1 MKSMRT
7 KAILPVVGLALAAF
21 WLGWQYAPTPGATT
35 WQDWEVAMLKSLSL
49 DSLPPPPPSP
59 GNQVADNVLAA
70 ELGQRI
76 FFDTRFSSTGT
87 VSCAS
92 CHQPE
97 KFFTDQLPL
106 AIGVNQATRN
116 TMGLIGAAYSPW
128 FFWDGRKDSLWSQAL
143 APIEN
148 PLEHN
153 SSRSQVAHLIAS
165 TDQYRQAYQ
174 RLFGNLP
181 DIRDETR
188 FPADATPLGSQAQQ
202 ASWQSMTTTDQHQI
216 NEIFANTGKVLA
228 AYQRKLLPAPAPF
241 DDFVAQ
247 LASGEP
253 GTALSAGEQAGL
265 RLFLNKAQCI
275 NCHNGPLFTNNAFH
289 NTGVLPPPGE
299 LPAPGRSEGLRLAQN
314 DPFNCLGAFSDATAD
329 QCSELRFAREGDEL
343 IGAQRTASL
352 RNLAHTA
359 PYMHAGQITTLSDVI
374 EHYNQAEES
383 IFGHNE
389 AKPLRLRAI
398 EKRQLMAF
406 LQSLNGGISATDSWL
421 QPPD

>member
-1 MKSMRT
+1 
-7 KAILPVVGLALAAF
+7 
-21 WLGWQYAPTPGATT
+21 
-35 WQDWEVAMLKSLSL
+35 
-49 DSLPPPPPSP
+49 
-59 GNQVADNVLAA
+59 
-70 ELGQRI
+70 
-76 FFDTRFSSTGT
+76 
-87 VSCAS
+87 
-92 CHQPE
+92 
-97 KFFTDQLPL
+97 
-106 AIGVNQATRN
+106 
-116 TMGLIGAAYSPW
+116 
-128 FFWDGRKDSLWSQAL
+128 
-143 APIEN
+143 
-148 PLEHN
+148 
-153 SSRSQVAHLIAS
+153 
-165 TDQYRQAYQ
+165 
-174 RLFGNLP
+174 
-181 DIRDETR
+181 
-188 FPADATPLGSQAQQ
+188 
-202 ASWQSMTTTDQHQI
+202 
-216 NEIFANTGKVLA
+216 
-228 AYQRKLLPAPAPF
+228 
-241 DDFVAQ
+241 VAQ

-329 QCSELRFAREGDEL
+329 QCSELRFAREGDDL
-343 IGAQRTASL
+343 IGSQRTASL